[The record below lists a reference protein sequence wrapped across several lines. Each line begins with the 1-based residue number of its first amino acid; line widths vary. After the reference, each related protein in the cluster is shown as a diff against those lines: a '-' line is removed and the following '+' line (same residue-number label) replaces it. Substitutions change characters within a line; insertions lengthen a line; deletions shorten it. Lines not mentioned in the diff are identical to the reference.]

1 MNDRLHGRST
11 RRRHMARIVGIDLGT
26 TNSLVAVVEKGHPVV
41 LPDSDRSRLVPS
53 VVAIGS
59 DNRVVVGTDARA
71 VGATDP
77 RRMVYSVKRLMGRG
91 LGDLGPLKDR
101 LPFDLAG
108 STAETIRLTLA
119 GRRFTPVELSSL
131 VLKKLKAIAELN
143 LVETIKQAVI
153 TVPAYFND
161 AQRQATLLAGRLAG
175 LEVLRLVN
183 EPTAACLAYG
193 LDRKKNGLVAVYDL
207 GGGTFDVS
215 ILKLQDGVFEVL
227 ATAGDTELGGDDFD
241 RALMAHLADALKAAR
256 GIDAAQVIEAHELLR
271 RVAEEVKRALSE
283 GAEAIAMVDHPALGG
298 AWSHAVSRV
307 EFESLVAPLLE
318 KTVTICRQALADAG
332 VAPTEVSDVVLVGGS
347 TRVPMVKRLVAEL
360 FGRTPNDALNPDEVV
375 ALGAAVQADVLAG
388 ERSDVLLL
396 DVIPLS
402 LGIETLGGAVS
413 KLIPRNEKVPT
424 SASELYTT
432 YVDNQTAV
440 VIHVVQGEREFVQ
453 DCRSLARFEVR
464 IDPAPAGYP
473 RVDVKFAVDASGV
486 LHVTARD
493 LRSGRVQEVE
503 VKPSFGLSEAEIE
516 QMLQDS
522 MLHASE
528 DRHARALLEARTESE
543 PLIEATRR
551 ALATP
556 AAEALVPDEREL
568 VDSAIEHLER
578 AIAGNDPQAIRAA
591 KDSLESTTRHLAEL
605 VMTLAL
611 DAAVTGTRID
621 KFMNP

>member
-1 MNDRLHGRST
+1 
-11 RRRHMARIVGIDLGT
+11 MARIVGIDLGT

-41 LPDSDRSRLVPS
+41 LPDADMSRLVPS
-53 VVAIGS
+53 VVAMGA
-59 DNRVVVGTDARA
+59 DNRVVVGRA
-71 VGATDP
+71 AQDVGLADP
-77 RRMVYSVKRLMGRG
+77 RRMAYSVKRLMGRG
-91 LGDLGPLKDR
+91 LADLGPLQDK

-131 VLKKLKAIAELN
+131 ILKKLRAIAELN
-143 LVETIKQAVI
+143 LVQGVKQAVV

-161 AQRQATLLAGRLAG
+161 AQRQATLLAGKLAG

-193 LDRKKNGLVAVYDL
+193 LDRKENGLVAVYDL

-227 ATAGDTELGGDDFD
+227 ATAGDTELGGDDLD
-241 RALMAHLADALKAAR
+241 RALMAHLAQALQAERGLDAAR
-256 GIDAAQVIEAHELLR
+256 IDDAHELLR
-271 RVAEEVKRALSE
+271 RAAEGVKQALSE
-283 GAEAIAMVDHPALGG
+283 APEAVALVDHPALGG
-298 AWSHAVSRV
+298 AWSHPVTRL
-307 EFESLVAPLLE
+307 EFESLAAPILAQTVA
-318 KTVTICRQALADAG
+318 ICRQALADAG
-332 VAPTEVSDVVLVGGS
+332 VTPDRIRDVVLVGGS
-347 TRVPMVKRLVAEL
+347 TRVPMVKRLVSEL
-360 FGRTPNDALNPDEVV
+360 FGRTPNDSLNPDEVV

-396 DVIPLS
+396 DVVPLS
-402 LGIETLGGAVS
+402 LGIETIGGAVS

-424 SASELYTT
+424 YASELYTT

-440 VIHVVQGEREFVQ
+440 VIHVVQGEREFVA
-453 DCRSLARFEVR
+453 DCRSLARFEVT
-464 IDPAPAGYP
+464 IDPAPAGWP

-493 LRSGRVQEVE
+493 LRAGTVQEVE
-503 VKPSFGLSEAEIE
+503 VKPTFGLEAAEIE

-528 DRHARALLEARTESE
+528 DRHARALLEARTEAE
-543 PLIEATRR
+543 PLLQATEK

-556 AAEALVPDEREL
+556 AAEALAPEEREL
-568 VDSAIEHLER
+568 VDSAIAHMQRTL
-578 AIAGNDPQAIRAA
+578 AGDSPDAIRAA
-591 KDSLESTTRHLAEL
+591 KDSLEGTTRHLAEL

-611 DAAVTGTRID
+611 EGAVSGTRVD
-621 KFMNP
+621 KFLKP